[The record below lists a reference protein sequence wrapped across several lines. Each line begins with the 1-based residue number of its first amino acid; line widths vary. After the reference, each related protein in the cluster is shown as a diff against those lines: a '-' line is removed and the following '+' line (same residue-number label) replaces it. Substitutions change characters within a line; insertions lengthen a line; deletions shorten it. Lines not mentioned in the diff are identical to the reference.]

1 MSNDLR
7 NPLQR
12 ARGLGSAH
20 QGVSHWWHQRVT
32 AAALA
37 VLVLWF
43 VMMLLGVLHG
53 GYADARALLA
63 RPWNAVLMI
72 AFTTTM
78 FWHMQL
84 GLQVVIE
91 DYVHSRRLAVAAQ
104 LLIRFLA
111 VLFAL
116 ASALAVLGIALG
128 G

>member
-12 ARGLGSAH
+12 VRGLGSARE
-20 QGVSHWWHQRVT
+20 GVTHWWRQRVT
-32 AAALA
+32 AAAL
-37 VLVLWF
+37 VLLVVWF
-43 VMMLLGVLHG
+43 VVTLLSVLHG
-53 GYADARALLA
+53 SYADARALLA
-63 RPWNAVLMI
+63 EPWNAVLMI

-91 DYVHSRRLAVAAQ
+91 DYVHSRGLAVVS
-104 LLIRFLA
+104 LVVIRFLA

-116 ASALAVLGIALG
+116 ACALAVVRVALG